1 MIHCDIL
8 ALNDPTPI
16 RNLPSH
22 AASSSGKACFGDY
35 SPWAVSASALVPVAG
50 FERDVMATATA
61 PYRFS
66 AAGWELANLPDK
78 WFRRLV
84 RIPTALVQAPT
95 REQRVADVHEFFAIN
110 RTLRSI
116 DRQLIAL
123 GIASPAIPETAASM
137 AALRRQQASLRDRS
151 DHLRPGVEESLES
164 ALADTLKSL
173 GFQAWTGPFPP
184 VDTVLTGSPTVLVT
198 SPRDR
203 IERQDTITLHTG
215 LTGDQRDHIEAHVE
229 GQTDLSSLVLDTGG
243 IALYPSIA
251 IPHAGLDFAL
261 EVAAHEWVHHW
272 LWFRPLGRRYFQ
284 GGDLT
289 TMNETVANIAGREI
303 GRLARNRLDSYA
315 PPSPGTHAHD
325 PPVTVGDS
333 SDALP
338 PFNFQEEMRRNEDP
352 RRRAAGSRPGGPGGV
367 LHGGAAQGVRD
378 PRIPAAP
385 AEPGVLRLP
394 RHVCRHRSSRRERRG
409 AADPGVA
416 PAQPDAVRLPPPP
429 PAQFTTPDELAE
441 YLAATAR

>member
-1 MIHCDIL
+1 
-8 ALNDPTPI
+8 
-16 RNLPSH
+16 
-22 AASSSGKACFGDY
+22 
-35 SPWAVSASALVPVAG
+35 
-50 FERDVMATATA
+50 MATSTA

-84 RIPTALVQAPT
+84 RIPTALAQART
-95 REQRVADVHEFFAIN
+95 HEQRVADVHEFFATH
-110 RTLRSI
+110 RSLRSI

-123 GIASPAIPETAASM
+123 GIASPTTPQTTARM

-164 ALADTLKSL
+164 TLADTLKSL

-215 LTGDQRDHIEAHVE
+215 LTSEQRGRIEVQVE
-229 GQTDLSSLVLDTGG
+229 DQTDLSAVVLNTGG

-251 IPHAGLDFAL
+251 IPYAGLDFAL
-261 EVAAHEWVHHW
+261 EVVAHEWVHHW

-303 GRLARNRLDSYA
+303 GEMARNRLDRYA
-315 PPSPGTHAHD
+315 PSSPGAHAHD

-338 PFNFQEEMRRNEDP
+338 PFNFQEEMRATRIRVDEMLAAGQVDQAEAYMEERRKKFVVHGYRLRRLNQAYFAFHGTYADTGAAGVSIVGQQIQEL
-352 RRRAAGSRPGGPGGV
+352 RRRSPSLAVFLRTAA
-367 LHGGAAQGVRD
+367 
-378 PRIPAAP
+378 
-385 AEPGVLRLP
+385 E
-394 RHVCRHRSSRRERRG
+394 
-409 AADPGVA
+409 
-416 PAQPDAVRLPPPP
+416 
-429 PAQFTTPDELAE
+429 FTTPDELAE
-441 YLAATAR
+441 HLAATAP

>member
-1 MIHCDIL
+1 MFWRLL
-8 ALNDPTPI
+8 ALGCI
-16 RNLPSH
+16 
-22 AASSSGKACFGDY
+22 C
-35 SPWAVSASALVPVAG
+35 VALVPVAG

-84 RIPTALVQAPT
+84 RIPTSLVQAPT

-123 GIASPAIPETAASM
+123 GIASPAIPETAVSM
-137 AALRRQQASLRDRS
+137 AALRSKQASLRDRS

-173 GFQAWTGPFPP
+173 RFQAWTGPFPP

-215 LTGDQRDHIEAHVE
+215 LTGDQRDRIEAHVE

-251 IPHAGLDFAL
+251 IPYAGLDFAL

-333 SDALP
+333 NDALP
-338 PFNFQEEMRRNEDP
+338 PFNFQEEMRATRIRVDELLAAGQVDQAESYMEERRKEFVTHGYRLRRLNQAYFAFHGTYADTGAAGVSVVGQQIEEL
-352 RRRAAGSRPGGPGGV
+352 RRRSPTLADFLRTAAR
-367 LHGGAAQGVRD
+367 
-378 PRIPAAP
+378 
-385 AEPGVLRLP
+385 
-394 RHVCRHRSSRRERRG
+394 
-409 AADPGVA
+409 
-416 PAQPDAVRLPPPP
+416 
-429 PAQFTTPDELAE
+429 FTTPDELAE